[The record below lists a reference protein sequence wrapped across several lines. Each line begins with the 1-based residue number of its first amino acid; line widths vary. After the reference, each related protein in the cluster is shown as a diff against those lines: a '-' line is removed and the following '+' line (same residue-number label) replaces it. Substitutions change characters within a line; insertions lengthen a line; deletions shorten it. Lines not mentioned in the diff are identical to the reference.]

1 MIVKLRRKE
10 CETPKERAQP
20 CLEVGMQVLSA
31 GSVGAQRR
39 RRRCVRKGMQ
49 VRYAVGAGTHRCGR
63 RCVGLVAWVREGG
76 AVVYSGGG
84 GAGVGARYSILG
96 VNRNQ
101 SELIGIYR
109 RISDKL

>member
-1 MIVKLRRKE
+1 MSV
-10 CETPKERAQP
+10 
-20 CLEVGMQVLSA
+20 VVLVRESD
-31 GSVGAQRR
+31 GAHEWKCWS
-39 RRRCVRKGMQ
+39 RCVRKGMQ